1 MRCLQCCAR
10 QRAHGY
16 NTITEHSFSTSP
28 YPSPV
33 KPILSHFFYV
43 FSPLLLTIL
52 VGNLCCSFPS
62 YKFHIV
68 WLLQSQAISRQSW
81 TTYFLLAYLIPRS
94 IVAQTPASFLS
105 DYLPTLDRV
114 LWGFPPSLL
123 LLPLLTFADCVA
135 RCFASNIPAS
145 SRVITDST
153 RRSPLNLPTPCSQ
166 FPSYSAR
173 LEEVHFESS

>member
-10 QRAHGY
+10 QRALGY

-52 VGNLCCSFPS
+52 VGTCAVVSHRINSTLSGFS
-62 YKFHIV
+62 R
-68 WLLQSQAISRQSW
+68 ARQSW
-81 TTYFLLAYLIPRS
+81 TTYFLAYLIPRS
-94 IVAQTPASFLS
+94 IVVQTPASFLS